1 VIIKIWDDEEYDEVL
16 FERQH
21 ASTELC
27 DALYKHPSGWAMIS
41 AGSRALCPILIH
53 RFIFFATSDI
63 HRISPSG
70 RQTRFISV
78 LPMIDCPVT
87 MLRSAPSSG
96 HLPRA

>member
-1 VIIKIWDDEEYDEVL
+1 MIIKIWDDEEYDEVL

-53 RFIFFATSDI
+53 RFIFLQQV
-63 HRISPSG
+63 ISTES
-70 RQTRFISV
+70 
-78 LPMIDCPVT
+78 
-87 MLRSAPSSG
+87 LRVADKRVSY
-96 HLPRA
+96 LFYL